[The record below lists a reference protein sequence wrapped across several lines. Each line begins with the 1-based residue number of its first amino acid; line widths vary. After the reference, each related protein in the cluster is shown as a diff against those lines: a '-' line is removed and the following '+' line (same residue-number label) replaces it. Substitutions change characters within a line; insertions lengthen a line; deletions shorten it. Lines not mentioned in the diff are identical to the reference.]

1 MDAELIELSSLG
13 AENVLD
19 QLTAQ
24 TTEKFGGGI
33 ELLMNSDTKAKS
45 DNKTGF
51 DDIQNLENELNN
63 LVMDD
68 NQNISSSSSVRFA
81 DSIPS
86 PSPLPEVN
94 TTWDGYTK
102 VASTHQY
109 QEPKTISMN
118 NSSSSSSSNSNSNSS
133 SPPLTKEDILREKF
147 KFLRKLEALEGKGIT
162 LTKKYSMDSPLA
174 EMQGEY
180 EMIMEEKSKQN
191 SVKFQSNMLMAVIN
205 GVEFLNG
212 KFDPFDI
219 KLDGWSEQINEN
231 LQDYDDVFGE
241 LHEKYKNK
249 ATLAPEVKLMF
260 QLAGSALMVHMTNTM
275 FKSSMPAMDDILRQN
290 PDLMQQFQNAAV
302 KSMSD
307 NSPGFAGFMNNVAAP
322 QQRNNTFDN
331 DFQEG
336 YRPGNNNNNFQKRPE
351 MKGPGQDISD
361 LLSGLKTRT
370 IHVEERNPPPPSSSS
385 SSSLPASF
393 SLPNSNNNSSIS
405 LSDAKE
411 LTGEIK
417 KSRRRNRSDK
427 NTVSLDL

>member
-13 AENVLD
+13 ADNVLD
-19 QLTAQ
+19 HLTAQ

-45 DNKTGF
+45 ENKTGF

-68 NQNISSSSSVRFA
+68 NVNVSSSSASVRFS
-81 DSIPS
+81 DSVPS

-94 TTWDGYTK
+94 STWDGYSK
-102 VASTHQY
+102 VASSHQY

-118 NSSSSSSSNSNSNSS
+118 NNNNSS
-133 SPPLTKEDILREKF
+133 TSTGPQMTKEDILREKF
-147 KFLRKLEALEGKGIT
+147 KFLRKLEALEGKGVT

-205 GVEFLNG
+205 GMEFLNG

-231 LQDYDDVFGE
+231 LTDYDDVFGE

-322 QQRNNTFDN
+322 QRQTTFDS

-336 YRPGNNNNNFQKRPE
+336 FRPGNNNFQNNNNFQKPRPE
-351 MKGPGQDISD
+351 MKGPGSDISE

-370 IHVEERNPPPPSSSS
+370 IHVEERSSTNPPP
-385 SSSLPASF
+385 SF
-393 SLPNSNNNSSIS
+393 SVSNSNNNSSIS

-411 LTGEIK
+411 LLNSNGEIK

>member
-13 AENVLD
+13 SETVN
-19 QLTAQ
+19 LTEQINNQ
-24 TTEKFGGGI
+24 TAEKFGGGI
-33 ELLMNSDTKAKS
+33 ELLMNSDTKSKAE
-45 DNKTGF
+45 NKTGF
-51 DDIQNLENELNN
+51 DDIQTLENELNN
-63 LVMDD
+63 LVLEKEIP
-68 NQNISSSSSVRFA
+68 NTNTPSSPSVRFA
-81 DSIPS
+81 DTS
-86 PSPLPEVN
+86 PSPLNEVN
-94 TTWDGYTK
+94 STWDGYTK
-102 VASTHQY
+102 VSST
-109 QEPKTISMN
+109 PSISSTPSSTTTTTT
-118 NSSSSSSSNSNSNSS
+118 SSSS
-133 SPPLTKEDILREKF
+133 LTKEDILREKF
-147 KFLRKLEALEGKGIT
+147 KYLRKLEVLEGKGVT
-162 LTKKYSMDSPLA
+162 LTKKYSMDSPLV

-205 GVEFLNG
+205 GIEFLNG

-231 LQDYDDVFGE
+231 LTDYDEVFGE

-249 ATLAPEVKLMF
+249 ATMAPEVKLVF

-307 NSPGFAGFMNNVAAP
+307 NSPGFSGFMNNVVQKEP
-322 QQRNNTFDN
+322 S
-331 DFQEG
+331 FQEG
-336 YRPGNNNNNFQKRPE
+336 IRPGNNSSSMARSSTRPE
-351 MKGPGQDISD
+351 MRGPGGDINE

-370 IHVEERNPPPPSSSS
+370 INVVEQNQQQIPQIP
-385 SSSLPASF
+385 

-411 LTGEIK
+411 LFGETK
-417 KSRRRNRSDK
+417 PKSGRRRNRSDK
-427 NTVSLDL
+427 NIVSLDI

>member
-118 NSSSSSSSNSNSNSS
+118 NSSSSSSNSSNSS
-133 SPPLTKEDILREKF
+133 SQPLTKEDILREKF

-336 YRPGNNNNNFQKRPE
+336 YRPGNNNNNFPKRPE

-370 IHVEERNPPPPSSSS
+370 IHVEERNPPPPSS

>member
-118 NSSSSSSSNSNSNSS
+118 NSSSSSSSNSSNSS
-133 SPPLTKEDILREKF
+133 SQPLTKEDILREKF

-336 YRPGNNNNNFQKRPE
+336 YRPGNNNNNFPKRPE